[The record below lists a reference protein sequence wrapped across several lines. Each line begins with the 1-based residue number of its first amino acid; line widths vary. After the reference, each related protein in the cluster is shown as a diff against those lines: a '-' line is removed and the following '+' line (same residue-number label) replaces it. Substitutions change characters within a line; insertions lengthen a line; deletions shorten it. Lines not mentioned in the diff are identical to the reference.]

1 LALALDEPKET
12 DDSFDVSGYKFVVD
26 KELMAQAKPI
36 KVDMT
41 YMGFQVESNLQLG
54 GGGCG
59 SSCSSS
65 SCGH

>member
-1 LALALDEPKET
+1 LALDEPKDT
-12 DDSFDVSGYKFVVD
+12 DDTFAIDDYTFLVD

-36 KVDMT
+36 SIDLT
-41 YMGFQVESNLQLG
+41 YMGFQINSSLEL